1 MKINAFTRKS
11 HRWNEDRFIV
21 GDNFWIVIDGATPLI
36 KTKGV
41 NLARLM
47 VSYIKKNINK
57 YDGRIKERLI
67 KLSKDMYNEFI
78 LDNYDQAYLP
88 SASIAYVELIDG
100 FYHVGILGDC
110 EVTFRLKNNQVL
122 RCFTT
127 ELARLD
133 EISLK
138 ELVKASHDNNISVL
152 KARKYIEDTLIKHRR
167 LINQENGYQAY
178 TISSNLPFKE
188 YTYQIA
194 ENQVDEIYLY
204 SDGFSMAFQHLKIY
218 SDHQEMFNHTLDI
231 QLEVKKI
238 VNKAFFDKN
247 CNKYPRFKKIDD
259 ITVIQIIK

>member
-11 HRWNEDRFIV
+11 HRWNEDRFIC
-21 GDNFWIVIDGATPLI
+21 GDNYWIVIDGATPLI
-36 KTKGV
+36 KTKEV

-47 VSYIKKNINK
+47 VAYIKKNINK
-57 YDGRIKERLI
+57 YNGRIKERLI
-67 KLSKDMYNEFI
+67 KLSKDMYNEFT

-110 EVTFRLKNNQVL
+110 EVTFRLKDNKVV

-127 ELARLD
+127 ELAKLD

-138 ELVKASHDNNISVL
+138 ELINAAHDNKISVL
-152 KARKYIEDTLIKHRR
+152 KARKYIEETLIKHRR

-178 TISSNLPFKE
+178 TLSLNLPFKE
-188 YTYQIA
+188 YTFQID
-194 ENQVDEIYLY
+194 EKEVDEIYLY

-218 SDHQEMFNHTLDI
+218 NEHQEMFNHSLDI
-231 QLEVKKI
+231 KKEVQKI
-238 VNKAFFDKN
+238 VNTAFFDRD
-247 CNKYPRFKKIDD
+247 CNRFPRFKKIDD